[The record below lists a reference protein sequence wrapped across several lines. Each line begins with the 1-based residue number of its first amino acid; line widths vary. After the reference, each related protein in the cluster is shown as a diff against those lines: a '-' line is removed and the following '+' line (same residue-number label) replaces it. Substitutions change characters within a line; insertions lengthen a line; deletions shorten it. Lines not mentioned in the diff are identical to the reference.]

1 MEVLC
6 LVAVAKGGDDISSTG
21 ARVARGSLDEND
33 SVDGDRTSGKR
44 TAEEEAGHLV
54 VRPAWVCLQCRRR
67 KCKVRK
73 LSHHSSQISQGG
85 NGKEDHAEMVGRP
98 LIDRDKVR
106 SFNRSDQVLL
116 TWR

>member
-6 LVAVAKGGDDISSTG
+6 LVAVAKGGDAIRSTG

-67 KCKVRK
+67 QCKV
-73 LSHHSSQISQGG
+73 LHG
-85 NGKEDHAEMVGRP
+85 
-98 LIDRDKVR
+98 
-106 SFNRSDQVLL
+106 
-116 TWR
+116 